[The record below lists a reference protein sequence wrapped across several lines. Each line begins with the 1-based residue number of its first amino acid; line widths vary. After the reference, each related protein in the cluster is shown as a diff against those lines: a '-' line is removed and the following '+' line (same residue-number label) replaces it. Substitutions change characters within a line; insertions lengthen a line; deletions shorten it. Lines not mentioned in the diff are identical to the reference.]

1 MKVKKRDGS
10 IVDFDKEKIRNAVYK
25 AGGTPEDAK
34 YAIVNAVGS
43 YYLDGKPNTIP
54 RIQAA
59 VEESLMKTNPD
70 IARAYIEY
78 RHDRDIAR
86 EQGGKLFADIR
97 SLVNL
102 SNKEITNENANKDSR
117 VFPTQRDLLA
127 GIVSKHV
134 ARNHILPKNVVAAH
148 DSGDIHYHDLDYS
161 PFTPYTNCC
170 LVDLKGMLEN
180 GFKMGNADIEPPK
193 SIGVACALMAQITAQ
208 IASHQYGGTT
218 FANVDYVLA
227 PYVDMTFRK
236 HMRDAEHYGITHY
249 NDYVYAIEKTEKDVF
264 DAFQSY
270 EYEVN
275 TLHTANGQT
284 PFVTITFGMGTGEYE
299 RMIQK
304 AILKNRIRGLG
315 KEGITPVFPKLV
327 MFMEEG
333 INLHPTDINYDIK
346 KLALECSSKRMYP
359 DIISAKNNRA
369 ITGSSI
375 PVSPMGCR
383 SFLGVW
389 NDKRGNPVLNPNT
402 GEPVLDG
409 RNNLGVVTINLPRIA
424 IEAQNQTNNTDK
436 DAFDVFFDILDER
449 LEICFDALMTRIKSY
464 EGVKA
469 SVAPILYT
477 EGAFGVRLKPD
488 DDIIELFKDGRSSI
502 SLGYIGVH
510 EMLLLIGNNQHPF
523 DRIGSQ
529 HFGQYIVSYLEKV
542 TQKWKD
548 KTGFGFSLYSTPA
561 ESLCHRFCKL
571 DYEKFGSIP
580 GVTDKGWYTN
590 SFHLDVDKKVTP
602 FEKIDYEAEYHYI
615 ATGGHISYIETPDMK
630 NNLEAL
636 EKIWDY
642 AMDKLDY
649 FGTNLPV
656 DKCFVCGS
664 DDEFIPTENGFHCR
678 HCDNTD
684 PAKMSVIRRTCG
696 YLGSPAQRGFNTGK
710 NKEMIHRVK
719 HV

>member
-1 MKVKKRDGS
+1 MNVEKRDGT
-10 IVDFDKEKIRNAVYK
+10 IVEFDQEKIRNAVYK
-25 AGGTPEDAK
+25 AGGTMTDEDS
-34 YAIVNAVGS
+34 AIMLVLRSQIRN
-43 YYLDGKPNTIP
+43 GKAMKISQ
-54 RIQAA
+54 IQEL
-59 VEESLMKTNPD
+59 VEESLMKTNPTV
-70 IARAYIEY
+70 ARAYIEY

-86 EQGGKLFADIR
+86 EQNGKLFRDIKG
-97 SLVNL
+97 LMTL
-102 SNKEITNENANKDSR
+102 SNKELTNENANKDSR
-117 VFPTQRDLLA
+117 VFPTKRDLLA
-127 GIVSKHV
+127 GIVSKHM
-134 ARNHILPKNVVAAH
+134 ARNHILPKHIVAAH

-180 GFKMGNADIEPPK
+180 GFRMGNADIEPPK
-193 SIGVACALMAQITAQ
+193 SIGVATALMAQITAQ

-218 FANVDYVLA
+218 FANVDQVLA
-227 PYVDMTFRK
+227 PYVEMTYNK
-236 HMRDAEHYGITHY
+236 HFKDAVWYG
-249 NDYVYAIEKTEKDVF
+249 VPKSKQYAMEKTEKDVF

-284 PFVTITFGMGTGEYE
+284 PFVTITFGMGTGWRE

-315 KEGITPVFPKLV
+315 KKGITPVFPKLV
-327 MFMEEG
+327 MFMEKG
-333 INLHPTDINYDIK
+333 INLNPEDRNYDIK

-359 DIISAKNNRA
+359 DIISAANNRR

-383 SFLGVW
+383 SFLSVW
-389 NDKRGNPVLNPNT
+389 NDEHGN
-402 GEPVLDG
+402 EILDG

-424 IEAQNQTNNTDK
+424 IEAEAQEDEDAH
-436 DAFDVFFDILDER
+436 DAFWRILDER
-449 LEICFDALMTRIKSY
+449 LELCFEALMTRIDSLR
-464 EGVKA
+464 GVKA

-488 DDIIELFKDGRSSI
+488 DEILELFKNGRSSI
-502 SLGYIGVH
+502 SLGYIGLH
-510 EMLLLIGNNQHPF
+510 ETLMLFGSGQHPF

-529 HFGQYIVSYLEKV
+529 NMGRLILEYLRAATEA
-542 TQKWKD
+542 WKK

-571 DYEKFGSIP
+571 DYEKFGSIK
-580 GVTDKGWYTN
+580 GITDKGWYTN
-590 SFHLDVDKKVTP
+590 SFHLDVDRKVTP
-602 FEKIDYEAEYHYI
+602 FEKIDYEADYHYI
-615 ATGGHISYIETPDMK
+615 ATAGHISYVEFPDMK

-636 EKIWDY
+636 EKVWDY

-656 DKCFVCGS
+656 DKCFECGS
-664 DDEFIPTENGFHCR
+664 DDEFKPTEDGFHCT
-678 HCDNTD
+678 HCGNQD
-684 PAKMSVIRRTCG
+684 PEKMSVTRRTCG
-696 YLGSPAQRGFNTGK
+696 YLGAPAVRGFNEGK
-710 NKEMIHRVK
+710 NKEMMHRTK
-719 HV
+719 HQN

>member
-1 MKVKKRDGS
+1 MKVEKRDGT

-25 AGGTPEDAK
+25 AGGTMTDEDS
-34 YAIVNAVGS
+34 AIMLVLRSQIRN
-43 YYLDGKPNTIP
+43 GKAMKISQ
-54 RIQAA
+54 IQEL
-59 VEESLMKTNPD
+59 VEESLMKTNPTV
-70 IARAYIEY
+70 ARAYIEY

-86 EQGGKLFADIR
+86 EQNGKLFRDIKG
-97 SLVNL
+97 LMTL
-102 SNKEITNENANKDSR
+102 SNKELTNENANKDSR
-117 VFPTQRDLLA
+117 VFPTKRDLLA
-127 GIVSKHV
+127 GIVSKHM
-134 ARNHILPKNVVAAH
+134 ARNHILPKHIVEAH

-180 GFKMGNADIEPPK
+180 GFRMGNADIEPPK
-193 SIGVACALMAQITAQ
+193 SIGVATALMAQITAQ

-218 FANVDYVLA
+218 FANVDQVLA
-227 PYVDMTFRK
+227 PYVEMTYNK
-236 HMRDAEHYGITHY
+236 HFKDAVWYG
-249 NDYVYAIEKTEKDVF
+249 VPKSKQYAMEKTEKDVF

-284 PFVTITFGMGTGEYE
+284 PFVTITFGMGTGWRE

-315 KEGITPVFPKLV
+315 KKGITPVFPKLV
-327 MFMEEG
+327 MFMEKG
-333 INLHPTDINYDIK
+333 INLNPEDRNYDIK

-359 DIISAKNNRA
+359 DIISAANNRR

-383 SFLGVW
+383 SFLSVW
-389 NDKRGNPVLNPNT
+389 NDEHGN
-402 GEPVLDG
+402 EILDG

-424 IEAQNQTNNTDK
+424 IEAEAQEDEDAH
-436 DAFDVFFDILDER
+436 DAFWRILDER
-449 LEICFDALMTRIKSY
+449 LELCFEALMTRIDSLR
-464 EGVKA
+464 GVKA

-488 DDIIELFKDGRSSI
+488 DEILELFKNGRSSI
-502 SLGYIGVH
+502 SLGYIGLH
-510 EMLLLIGNNQHPF
+510 ETLMLFGSGQHPF

-529 HFGQYIVSYLEKV
+529 NMGRLILEYLRAATEA
-542 TQKWKD
+542 WKK

-571 DYEKFGSIP
+571 DYEKFGSIK
-580 GVTDKGWYTN
+580 GITDKGWYTN
-590 SFHLDVDKKVTP
+590 SFHLDVDRKVTP
-602 FEKIDYEAEYHYI
+602 FEKIDYEADYHYI
-615 ATGGHISYIETPDMK
+615 ATAGHISYVEFPDMK

-636 EKIWDY
+636 EKVWDY

-656 DKCFVCGS
+656 DKCFECGS
-664 DDEFIPTENGFHCR
+664 DDEFKPTEDGFHCT
-678 HCDNTD
+678 HCGNHD
-684 PAKMSVIRRTCG
+684 PEKMSVTRRTCG
-696 YLGSPAQRGFNTGK
+696 YLGAPAVRGFNEGK
-710 NKEMIHRVK
+710 NKEMMHRIK
-719 HV
+719 HQN

>member
-1 MKVKKRDGS
+1 MKVEKRDGT

-25 AGGTPEDAK
+25 AGGTMTDEDS
-34 YAIVNAVGS
+34 AIMLVLRSQIRN
-43 YYLDGKPNTIP
+43 GKAMKISQ
-54 RIQAA
+54 IQEL
-59 VEESLMKTNPD
+59 VEESLMKTNPTV
-70 IARAYIEY
+70 ARAYIEY

-86 EQGGKLFADIR
+86 EQNGKLFRDIKG
-97 SLVNL
+97 LMTL
-102 SNKEITNENANKDSR
+102 SNKELTNENANKDSR
-117 VFPTQRDLLA
+117 VFPTKRDLLA
-127 GIVSKHV
+127 GIVSKHM
-134 ARNHILPKNVVAAH
+134 ARNHILPKHIVAAH

-180 GFKMGNADIEPPK
+180 GFRMGNADIEPPK
-193 SIGVACALMAQITAQ
+193 SIGVATALMAQITAQ

-218 FANVDYVLA
+218 FANVDQVLA
-227 PYVDMTFRK
+227 PYVEMTYNK
-236 HMRDAEHYGITHY
+236 HFKDAVWYG
-249 NDYVYAIEKTEKDVF
+249 VPKSKQYAMEKTEKDVF

-284 PFVTITFGMGTGEYE
+284 PFVTITFGMGTGWRE

-315 KEGITPVFPKLV
+315 KKGITPVFPKLV
-327 MFMEEG
+327 MFMEKG
-333 INLHPTDINYDIK
+333 INLNPEDRNYDIK
-346 KLALECSSKRMYP
+346 KLALECASKRMYP
-359 DIISAKNNRA
+359 DIISAANNRR

-383 SFLGVW
+383 SFLSVW
-389 NDKRGNPVLNPNT
+389 NDEHGN
-402 GEPVLDG
+402 EILDG

-424 IEAQNQTNNTDK
+424 IEAEAQEDEDAH
-436 DAFDVFFDILDER
+436 DAFWRILDER
-449 LEICFDALMTRIKSY
+449 LELCFEALMTRIDSLR
-464 EGVKA
+464 GVKA

-488 DDIIELFKDGRSSI
+488 DEILELFKNGRSSI
-502 SLGYIGVH
+502 SLGYIGLH
-510 EMLLLIGNNQHPF
+510 ETLMLFGSGQHPF

-529 HFGQYIVSYLEKV
+529 NMGRLILEYLRAATEA
-542 TQKWKD
+542 WKK

-571 DYEKFGSIP
+571 DYEKFGSIK
-580 GVTDKGWYTN
+580 GITDKGWYTN
-590 SFHLDVDKKVTP
+590 SFHLDVDRKVTP
-602 FEKIDYEAEYHYI
+602 FEKIDYEADYHYI
-615 ATGGHISYIETPDMK
+615 ATAGHISYVEFPDMK

-636 EKIWDY
+636 EKVWDY

-656 DKCFVCGS
+656 DKCFECGS
-664 DDEFIPTENGFHCR
+664 DDEFKPTEDGFYCTHCGN
-678 HCDNTD
+678 HD
-684 PAKMSVIRRTCG
+684 PEKMSVTRRTCG
-696 YLGSPAQRGFNTGK
+696 YLGAPAVRGFNEGK
-710 NKEMIHRVK
+710 NKEMMHRIK
-719 HV
+719 HQN

>member
-1 MKVKKRDGS
+1 MKVEKRDGT
-10 IVDFDKEKIRNAVYK
+10 IVDFDQEKIRNAVYK
-25 AGGTPEDAK
+25 AGGTMTDEDS
-34 YAIVNAVGS
+34 AIMLVLRS
-43 YYLDGKPNTIP
+43 QIRDGKAMKISQ
-54 RIQAA
+54 IQEL
-59 VEESLMKTNPD
+59 VEESLMKTNPTV
-70 IARAYIEY
+70 ARAYIEY

-86 EQGGKLFADIR
+86 EQNGKLFRDIKG
-97 SLVNL
+97 LMTL
-102 SNKEITNENANKDSR
+102 SNKELTNENANKDSR
-117 VFPTQRDLLA
+117 VFPTKRDLLA
-127 GIVSKHV
+127 GIVSKHM
-134 ARNHILPKNVVAAH
+134 ARNHILPKHIVAAH

-180 GFKMGNADIEPPK
+180 GFRMGNADIEPPK
-193 SIGVACALMAQITAQ
+193 SIGVATALMAQITAQ

-218 FANVDYVLA
+218 FANVDQVLA
-227 PYVDMTFRK
+227 PYVEMTYNK
-236 HMRDAEHYGITHY
+236 HFKDAVWYG
-249 NDYVYAIEKTEKDVF
+249 VPKSKQYAMEKTEKDVF

-284 PFVTITFGMGTGEYE
+284 PFVTITFGMGTGWRE

-315 KEGITPVFPKLV
+315 KKGITPVFPKLV
-327 MFMEEG
+327 MFMEKG
-333 INLHPTDINYDIK
+333 INLNPEDRNYDIK

-359 DIISAKNNRA
+359 DIISAANNRR

-383 SFLGVW
+383 SFLSVW
-389 NDKRGNPVLNPNT
+389 NDEHGN
-402 GEPVLDG
+402 EILDG

-424 IEAQNQTNNTDK
+424 IEAEAQEDEDAH
-436 DAFDVFFDILDER
+436 DAFWRILDER
-449 LEICFDALMTRIKSY
+449 LELCFEALMTRIDSLR
-464 EGVKA
+464 GVKA

-488 DDIIELFKDGRSSI
+488 DEILELFKNGRSSI
-502 SLGYIGVH
+502 SLGYIGLH
-510 EMLLLIGNNQHPF
+510 ETLMLFGSGQHPF

-529 HFGQYIVSYLEKV
+529 NMGRLILEYLRAATEA
-542 TQKWKD
+542 WKK

-571 DYEKFGSIP
+571 DYEKFGSIK
-580 GVTDKGWYTN
+580 GITDKGWYTN
-590 SFHLDVDKKVTP
+590 SFHLDVDRKVTP
-602 FEKIDYEAEYHYI
+602 FEKIDYEADYHYI
-615 ATGGHISYIETPDMK
+615 ATAGHISYVEFPDMK

-636 EKIWDY
+636 EKVWDY

-656 DKCFVCGS
+656 DKCFECGS
-664 DDEFIPTENGFHCR
+664 DDEFKPTEDGFHCT
-678 HCDNTD
+678 HCGNHD
-684 PAKMSVIRRTCG
+684 PEKMSVTRRTCG
-696 YLGSPAQRGFNTGK
+696 YLGAPAVRGFNEGK
-710 NKEMIHRVK
+710 NKEMMHRTK
-719 HV
+719 HQN

>member
-1 MKVKKRDGS
+1 MKVEKRDGKT
-10 IVDFDKEKIRNAVYK
+10 VDFDQEKIRNAVYK
-25 AGGTPEDAK
+25 AGGTMTDADS
-34 YAIVNAVGS
+34 AIMLVLRSQIRN
-43 YYLDGKPNTIP
+43 GKAMKISQ
-54 RIQAA
+54 IQEL
-59 VEESLMKTNPD
+59 VEESLMKTNPTV
-70 IARAYIEY
+70 ARAYIEY

-86 EQGGKLFADIR
+86 EQNGKLFRDIKG
-97 SLVNL
+97 LMTL
-102 SNKEITNENANKDSR
+102 SNKELTNENANKDSR
-117 VFPTQRDLLA
+117 VFPTKRDLLA
-127 GIVSKHV
+127 GIVSKHM
-134 ARNHILPKNVVAAH
+134 ARNHILPKHIVAAH

-170 LVDLKGMLEN
+170 LVDLKGMLAN

-193 SIGVACALMAQITAQ
+193 SIGVATALMAQITAQ

-218 FANVDYVLA
+218 FANVDLVLA
-227 PYVDMTFRK
+227 PYVEKTFAK
-236 HMRDAEHYGITHY
+236 HVRDARKYQVALVK
-249 NDYVYAIEKTEKDVF
+249 DYAISKTEKDVF

-284 PFVTITFGMGTGEYE
+284 PFVTITFGTGTGMFE

-315 KEGITPVFPKLV
+315 KKGITPVFPKLV
-327 MFMEEG
+327 MFMEKG
-333 INLHPTDINYDIK
+333 INLNPEDRNYDIK

-359 DIISAKNNRA
+359 DIISAANNRR

-383 SFLGVW
+383 SFLSVW
-389 NDKRGNPVLNPNT
+389 NDEHGN
-402 GEPVLDG
+402 EILDG

-424 IEAQNQTNNTDK
+424 IEAEAQEDEDAH
-436 DAFDVFFDILDER
+436 DAFWRILDER
-449 LEICFDALMTRIKSY
+449 LELCFEALMTRIDSLR
-464 EGVKA
+464 GVKA

-488 DDIIELFKDGRSSI
+488 DEILELFKNGRSSI
-502 SLGYIGVH
+502 SLGYIGLH
-510 EMLLLIGNNQHPF
+510 ETLMLFGSGQHPF

-529 HFGQYIVSYLEKV
+529 NMGRLILEYLRAATEA
-542 TQKWKD
+542 WKK

-571 DYEKFGSIP
+571 DYEKFGSIK
-580 GVTDKGWYTN
+580 GITDKGWYTN
-590 SFHLDVDKKVTP
+590 SFHLDVDRKVTP
-602 FEKIDYEAEYHYI
+602 FEKIDYEADYHYI
-615 ATGGHISYIETPDMK
+615 ATAGHISYVEFPDMK

-636 EKIWDY
+636 EKVWDY

-656 DKCFVCGS
+656 DKCFECGS
-664 DDEFIPTENGFHCR
+664 DDEFKPTEDGFHCT
-678 HCDNTD
+678 HCGNHD
-684 PAKMSVIRRTCG
+684 PEKMSVTRRTCG
-696 YLGSPAQRGFNTGK
+696 YLGAPAVRGFNEGK
-710 NKEMIHRVK
+710 NKEMMHRTK
-719 HV
+719 HQN

>member
-1 MKVKKRDGS
+1 MKVEKRDNT

-25 AGGTPEDAK
+25 AGGTSDDADAAVES
-34 YAIVNAVGS
+34 AIGS
-43 YYLDGKPNTIP
+43 YHLDGKPNTIA
-54 RIQAA
+54 RIQSA
-59 VEESLMKTNPD
+59 VEESLMKTNPAV
-70 IARAYIEY
+70 ARSYIEY

-86 EQGGKLFADIR
+86 EQKSKLFSDI
-97 SLVNL
+97 SGMVNL
-102 SNKEITNENANKDSR
+102 SNKEITNENANKDAR

-127 GIVSKHV
+127 GIVAKHF
-134 ARNHILPKNVVAAH
+134 ARNHILPKHIVEAH

-193 SIGVACALMAQITAQ
+193 SIGVATALMAQITAQ

-218 FANVDYVLA
+218 FANVDKVLA
-227 PYVDMTFRK
+227 PYVEMTFFK
-236 HMRDAEHYGITHY
+236 HLHDAEHYGIEHY
-249 NDYVYAIEKTEKDVF
+249 NDYVYAIEKTEKDVY

-284 PFVTITFGMGTGEYE
+284 PFVTITFGTGTSDYE

-327 MFMEEG
+327 MFMEKG
-333 INLHPTDINYDIK
+333 INLDPEDQNYDIK
-346 KLALECSSKRMYP
+346 QLALECASKRMYP
-359 DIISAKNNRA
+359 DIISASNNRR
-369 ITGSSI
+369 ITGSSV

-383 SFLGVW
+383 SFLSVW
-389 NDKRGNPVLNPNT
+389 HDDNGN
-402 GEPVLDG
+402 EILDG

-424 IEAQNQTNNTDK
+424 IEAEAQEDEDAH
-436 DAFDVFFDILDER
+436 DAFWRILDER
-449 LEICFDALMTRIKSY
+449 LDLCFEALMTRIESLR
-464 EGVKA
+464 GVKA

-488 DDIIELFKDGRSSI
+488 DEILELFKNGRSSI
-502 SLGYIGVH
+502 SLGYIGLH
-510 EMLLLIGNNQHPF
+510 ETLLMFGSGQHPF
-523 DRIGSQ
+523 DRVGSQ
-529 HFGQYIVSYLEKV
+529 NFGKHVLEHLKNK
-542 TQKWKD
+542 TERWKAQ
-548 KTGFGFSLYSTPA
+548 TGFGFSLYSTPA

-571 DYEKFGSIP
+571 DYQKFGSIK
-580 GVTDKGWYTN
+580 GITDKGWYTN
-590 SFHLDVDKKVTP
+590 SFHLDVDRKVTP
-602 FEKIDYEAEYHYI
+602 FEKIDYEADYHYI
-615 ATGGHISYIETPDMK
+615 ATAGHISYVEFPDMK

-636 EKIWDY
+636 EKVWDY
-642 AMDKLDY
+642 AMEKLDY

-664 DDEFIPTENGFHCR
+664 DDEFTPTEDGFHCK
-678 HCDNTD
+678 HCGNHD
-684 PAKMSVIRRTCG
+684 PAKMSVTRRTCG
-696 YLGSPAQRGFNTGK
+696 YLGAPAVRGFNEGK
-710 NKEMIHRVK
+710 NKEMMHRTK
-719 HV
+719 HQN

>member
-1 MKVKKRDGS
+1 MKVEKRDGKN
-10 IVDFDKEKIRNAVYK
+10 VDFDKEKIRNAVYK
-25 AGGTPEDAK
+25 AGGTMTDADA
-34 YAIVNAVGS
+34 AIMLVQYNQIRDGS
-43 YYLDGKPNTIP
+43 AMKIA
-54 RIQAA
+54 RIQEL
-59 VEESLMKTNPD
+59 VEESLMKTNPAV
-70 IARAYIEY
+70 ARAYIEY

-86 EQGGKLFADIR
+86 EQKSKLFKDI
-97 SLVNL
+97 SGMVNL
-102 SNKEITNENANKDSR
+102 SNKEITNENANKDAR

-127 GIVSKHV
+127 GIVAKHF
-134 ARNHILPKNVVAAH
+134 ARNHILPKHIVEAH

-180 GFKMGNADIEPPK
+180 GFRMGNADIEPPK
-193 SIGVACALMAQITAQ
+193 SIGVATALMAQITAQ

-218 FANVDYVLA
+218 FANVDQVLA
-227 PYVDMTFRK
+227 PYVEMTYNK
-236 HMRDAEHYGITHY
+236 HFKDAVWYG
-249 NDYVYAIEKTEKDVF
+249 VPKSKQYAMEKTEKDVF

-284 PFVTITFGMGTGEYE
+284 PFVTITFGMGTGWRE

-315 KEGITPVFPKLV
+315 KKGITPVFPKLV
-327 MFMEEG
+327 MFMEKG
-333 INLHPTDINYDIK
+333 INLNPEDRNYDIK

-359 DIISAKNNRA
+359 DIISAANNRR

-383 SFLGVW
+383 SFLSVW
-389 NDKRGNPVLNPNT
+389 NDEHGN
-402 GEPVLDG
+402 EILDG

-424 IEAQNQTNNTDK
+424 IEAEAQEDEDAH
-436 DAFDVFFDILDER
+436 DAFWRILDER
-449 LEICFDALMTRIKSY
+449 LELCFEALMTRIDSLR
-464 EGVKA
+464 GVKA

-488 DDIIELFKDGRSSI
+488 DEILELFKNGRSSI
-502 SLGYIGVH
+502 SLGYIGLH
-510 EMLLLIGNNQHPF
+510 ETLMLFGSGQHPF

-529 HFGQYIVSYLEKV
+529 NMSRLILEYLRPASEA
-542 TQKWKD
+542 WKN

-571 DYEKFGSIP
+571 DYEKFGSIK
-580 GVTDKGWYTN
+580 GITDKGWYTN
-590 SFHLDVDKKVTP
+590 SFHLDVDRKVTP
-602 FEKIDYEAEYHYI
+602 FEKIDYEADYHYI
-615 ATGGHISYIETPDMK
+615 ATAGHISYVEFPDMK

-636 EKIWDY
+636 EKVWDY

-656 DKCFVCGS
+656 DKCFECGS
-664 DDEFIPTENGFHCR
+664 DDEFKPTEDGFHCT
-678 HCDNTD
+678 HCGNQD
-684 PAKMSVIRRTCG
+684 PEKMSVTRRTCG
-696 YLGSPAQRGFNTGK
+696 YLGAPAVRGFNEGK
-710 NKEMIHRVK
+710 NKEMMHRTK
-719 HV
+719 HQN

>member
-1 MKVKKRDGS
+1 MKVEKRDGT

-25 AGGTPEDAK
+25 AGGTMTDEDS
-34 YAIVNAVGS
+34 AIMLVLHSQIRN
-43 YYLDGKPNTIP
+43 GKAMKISQ
-54 RIQAA
+54 IQEL
-59 VEESLMKTNPD
+59 VEESLMKTNPTV
-70 IARAYIEY
+70 ARAYIEY

-86 EQGGKLFADIR
+86 EQNGKLFRDIKG
-97 SLVNL
+97 LMTL
-102 SNKEITNENANKDSR
+102 SNKELTNENANKDSR
-117 VFPTQRDLLA
+117 VFPTKRDLLA
-127 GIVSKHV
+127 GIVSKHM
-134 ARNHILPKNVVAAH
+134 ARNHILPKHIVAAH

-180 GFKMGNADIEPPK
+180 GFRMGNADIEPPK
-193 SIGVACALMAQITAQ
+193 SIGVATALMAQITAQ

-218 FANVDYVLA
+218 FANVDQVLA
-227 PYVDMTFRK
+227 PYVEMTYNK
-236 HMRDAEHYGITHY
+236 HFKDAVWYG
-249 NDYVYAIEKTEKDVF
+249 VPKSKQYAMEKTEKDVF

-284 PFVTITFGMGTGEYE
+284 PFVTITFGMGTGWRE

-315 KEGITPVFPKLV
+315 KKGITPVFPKLV
-327 MFMEEG
+327 MFMEKG
-333 INLHPTDINYDIK
+333 INLNPEDRNYDIK
-346 KLALECSSKRMYP
+346 KLALECASKRMYP
-359 DIISAKNNRA
+359 DIISAANNRR

-383 SFLGVW
+383 SFLSVW
-389 NDKRGNPVLNPNT
+389 HDEHGN
-402 GEPVLDG
+402 EILDG

-424 IEAQNQTNNTDK
+424 IEAEAQEDEDAH
-436 DAFDVFFDILDER
+436 DAFWRILDER
-449 LEICFDALMTRIKSY
+449 LELCFEALMTRIDSLR
-464 EGVKA
+464 GVKA

-488 DDIIELFKDGRSSI
+488 DEILELFKNGRSSI
-502 SLGYIGVH
+502 SLGYIGLH
-510 EMLLLIGNNQHPF
+510 ETLMLFGSGQHPF

-529 HFGQYIVSYLEKV
+529 NMGRLILEYLRAATEA
-542 TQKWKD
+542 WKK

-571 DYEKFGSIP
+571 DYEKFGSIK
-580 GVTDKGWYTN
+580 GITDKGWYTN
-590 SFHLDVDKKVTP
+590 SFHLDVDRKVTP
-602 FEKIDYEAEYHYI
+602 FEKIDYEADYHYI
-615 ATGGHISYIETPDMK
+615 ATAGHISYVEFPDMK

-636 EKIWDY
+636 EKVWDY

-656 DKCFVCGS
+656 DKCFECGS
-664 DDEFIPTENGFHCR
+664 DDEFKPTEDGFHCT
-678 HCDNTD
+678 HCGNHD
-684 PAKMSVIRRTCG
+684 PEKMSVTRRTCG
-696 YLGSPAQRGFNTGK
+696 YLGAPAVRGFNEGK
-710 NKEMIHRVK
+710 NKEMMHRIK
-719 HV
+719 HQN

>member
-1 MKVKKRDGS
+1 MKVEKRDGT

-25 AGGTPEDAK
+25 AGGTMTDADS
-34 YAIVNAVGS
+34 AIMQVQYS
-43 YYLDGKPNTIP
+43 QIRDFCPMKISQ
-54 RIQAA
+54 IQEL
-59 VEESLMKTNPD
+59 VEESLMKTNPTV
-70 IARAYIEY
+70 ARAYIEY

-86 EQGGKLFADIR
+86 EQNGKLFRDIKG
-97 SLVNL
+97 LMTL
-102 SNKEITNENANKDSR
+102 SNKELTNENANKDSR
-117 VFPTQRDLLA
+117 VFPTKRDLLA
-127 GIVSKHV
+127 GIVSKHM
-134 ARNHILPKNVVAAH
+134 ARNHILPKHIVAAH

-180 GFKMGNADIEPPK
+180 GFRMGNADIEPPK
-193 SIGVACALMAQITAQ
+193 SIGVATALMAQITAQ

-218 FANVDYVLA
+218 FANVDQVLA
-227 PYVDMTFRK
+227 PYVEKTFAKHVKDARK
-236 HMRDAEHYGITHY
+236 YQVALVKD
-249 NDYVYAIEKTEKDVF
+249 YAISKTEKDVF

-284 PFVTITFGMGTGEYE
+284 PFVTITFGMGTGWRE

-315 KEGITPVFPKLV
+315 KKGITPVFPKLV
-327 MFMEEG
+327 MFMEKG
-333 INLHPTDINYDIK
+333 INLNPEDRNYDIK

-359 DIISAKNNRA
+359 DIISAANNRR

-383 SFLGVW
+383 SFLSVW
-389 NDKRGNPVLNPNT
+389 NDEHGN
-402 GEPVLDG
+402 EILDG

-424 IEAQNQTNNTDK
+424 IEAEAQEEEDAH
-436 DAFDVFFDILDER
+436 DAFWRILDER
-449 LEICFDALMTRIKSY
+449 LELCFEALMTRIDSLR
-464 EGVKA
+464 GVKA

-488 DDIIELFKDGRSSI
+488 DEILELFKNGRSSI
-502 SLGYIGVH
+502 SLGYIGLH
-510 EMLLLIGNNQHPF
+510 ETLMLFGSGQHPF

-529 HFGQYIVSYLEKV
+529 NMGRLILEYLRAATEA
-542 TQKWKD
+542 WKK

-571 DYEKFGSIP
+571 DYEKFGSIK
-580 GVTDKGWYTN
+580 GITDKGWYTN
-590 SFHLDVDKKVTP
+590 SFHLDVDRKVTP
-602 FEKIDYEAEYHYI
+602 FEKIDYEADYHYI
-615 ATGGHISYIETPDMK
+615 ATAGHISYVEFPDMK

-636 EKIWDY
+636 EKVWDY

-656 DKCFVCGS
+656 DKCFECGS
-664 DDEFIPTENGFHCR
+664 DDEFKPTEDGFHCT
-678 HCDNTD
+678 HCGNHD
-684 PAKMSVIRRTCG
+684 PEKMSVTRRTCG
-696 YLGSPAQRGFNTGK
+696 YLGAPAVRGFNEGK
-710 NKEMIHRVK
+710 NKEMMHRTK
-719 HV
+719 HQN

>member
-1 MKVKKRDGS
+1 MKVEKRDGKN
-10 IVDFDKEKIRNAVYK
+10 VDFDKEKIRNAVYK
-25 AGGTPEDAK
+25 AGGTMTDADA
-34 YAIVNAVGS
+34 AIMLVQYNQIRDGS
-43 YYLDGKPNTIP
+43 AMKIA
-54 RIQAA
+54 RIQEL
-59 VEESLMKTNPD
+59 VEESLMKTNPAV
-70 IARAYIEY
+70 ARAYIEY

-86 EQGGKLFADIR
+86 EQKSKLFKDI
-97 SLVNL
+97 SGMVNL
-102 SNKEITNENANKDSR
+102 SNKEITNENANKDAR

-127 GIVSKHV
+127 GIVAKHF
-134 ARNHILPKNVVAAH
+134 ARNHILPKHIVEAH

-193 SIGVACALMAQITAQ
+193 SIGVATALMAQITAQ

-218 FANVDYVLA
+218 FANVDKVLA
-227 PYVDMTFRK
+227 PYVEMTYNK
-236 HMRDAEHYGITHY
+236 HFKDAVWYG
-249 NDYVYAIEKTEKDVF
+249 VPKSKQYAMEKTEKDVF

-284 PFVTITFGMGTGEYE
+284 PFVTITFGMGTGWRE

-315 KEGITPVFPKLV
+315 KKGITPVFPKLV
-327 MFMEEG
+327 MFMEKG
-333 INLHPTDINYDIK
+333 INLNPEDRNYDIK

-359 DIISAKNNRA
+359 DIISAANNRR

-383 SFLGVW
+383 SFLSVW
-389 NDKRGNPVLNPNT
+389 NDEHGN
-402 GEPVLDG
+402 EILDG

-424 IEAQNQTNNTDK
+424 IEAEAQEDEDAH
-436 DAFDVFFDILDER
+436 DAFWRILDER
-449 LEICFDALMTRIKSY
+449 LELCFEALMTRIDSLR
-464 EGVKA
+464 GVKA

-488 DDIIELFKDGRSSI
+488 DEILELFKNGRSSI
-502 SLGYIGVH
+502 SLGYIGLH
-510 EMLLLIGNNQHPF
+510 ETLMLFGSGQHPF

-529 HFGQYIVSYLEKV
+529 NIGRLILEYLRAATEA
-542 TQKWKD
+542 WKK

-571 DYEKFGSIP
+571 DYEKFGSIK
-580 GVTDKGWYTN
+580 GITDKGWYTN
-590 SFHLDVDKKVTP
+590 SFHLDVDRKVTP
-602 FEKIDYEAEYHYI
+602 FEKIDYEADYHYI
-615 ATGGHISYIETPDMK
+615 ATAGHISYVEFPDMK

-636 EKIWDY
+636 EKVWDY

-656 DKCFVCGS
+656 DKCFECGS
-664 DDEFIPTENGFHCR
+664 DDEFKPTEDGFHCT
-678 HCDNTD
+678 HCGNHD
-684 PAKMSVIRRTCG
+684 PEKMSVTRRTCG
-696 YLGSPAQRGFNTGK
+696 YLGAPAVRGFNEGK
-710 NKEMIHRVK
+710 NKEMMHRTK
-719 HV
+719 HQN

>member
-1 MKVKKRDGS
+1 MKVEKRDGT

-25 AGGTPEDAK
+25 AGGTMTDEDS
-34 YAIVNAVGS
+34 AIMLVLHSQIRN
-43 YYLDGKPNTIP
+43 GKAMKISQ
-54 RIQAA
+54 IQEL
-59 VEESLMKTNPD
+59 VEESLMKTNPTV
-70 IARAYIEY
+70 ARAYIEY

-86 EQGGKLFADIR
+86 EQNGKLFRDIKG
-97 SLVNL
+97 LMTL
-102 SNKEITNENANKDSR
+102 SNKELTNENANKDSR
-117 VFPTQRDLLA
+117 VFPTKRDLLA
-127 GIVSKHV
+127 GIVSKHM
-134 ARNHILPKNVVAAH
+134 ARNHILPKHIVAAH

-180 GFKMGNADIEPPK
+180 GFRMGNADIEPPK
-193 SIGVACALMAQITAQ
+193 SIGVATALMAQITAQ

-218 FANVDYVLA
+218 FANVDQVLA
-227 PYVDMTFRK
+227 PYVEMTYNK
-236 HMRDAEHYGITHY
+236 HFKDAVWYG
-249 NDYVYAIEKTEKDVF
+249 VPKSKQYAMEKTEKDVF

-284 PFVTITFGMGTGEYE
+284 PFVTITFGMGTGWRE

-315 KEGITPVFPKLV
+315 KKGITPVFPKLV
-327 MFMEEG
+327 MFMEKG
-333 INLHPTDINYDIK
+333 VNLNPEDRNYDIK
-346 KLALECSSKRMYP
+346 KLALECASKRMYP
-359 DIISAKNNRA
+359 DIISAANNRR

-383 SFLGVW
+383 SFLSVW
-389 NDKRGNPVLNPNT
+389 HDEHGN
-402 GEPVLDG
+402 EILDG

-424 IEAQNQTNNTDK
+424 IEAEAQEDEDAH
-436 DAFDVFFDILDER
+436 DAFWRILDER
-449 LEICFDALMTRIKSY
+449 LELCFEALMTRIDSLR
-464 EGVKA
+464 GVKA

-488 DDIIELFKDGRSSI
+488 DEILELFKNGRSSI
-502 SLGYIGVH
+502 SLGYIGLH
-510 EMLLLIGNNQHPF
+510 ETLMLFGSGQHPF

-529 HFGQYIVSYLEKV
+529 NMGRLILEYLRAATEA
-542 TQKWKD
+542 WKK

-571 DYEKFGSIP
+571 DYEKFGSIK
-580 GVTDKGWYTN
+580 GITDKGWYTN
-590 SFHLDVDKKVTP
+590 SFHLDVDRKVTP
-602 FEKIDYEAEYHYI
+602 FEKIDYEADYHYI
-615 ATGGHISYIETPDMK
+615 ATAGHISYVEFPDMK

-636 EKIWDY
+636 EKVWDY

-656 DKCFVCGS
+656 DKCFECGS
-664 DDEFIPTENGFHCR
+664 DDEFKPTEDGFHCT
-678 HCDNTD
+678 HCGNHD
-684 PAKMSVIRRTCG
+684 PEKMSVTRRTCG
-696 YLGSPAQRGFNTGK
+696 YLGAPAVRGFNEGK
-710 NKEMIHRVK
+710 NKEMMHRIK
-719 HV
+719 HQN

>member
-1 MKVKKRDGS
+1 MKVEKRDGKN
-10 IVDFDKEKIRNAVYK
+10 VDFDKEKIRNAVYK
-25 AGGTPEDAK
+25 AGGTMTDADA
-34 YAIVNAVGS
+34 AIMLVQYNQIRDGS
-43 YYLDGKPNTIP
+43 AMKIA
-54 RIQAA
+54 RIQEL
-59 VEESLMKTNPD
+59 VEESLMKTNPAV
-70 IARAYIEY
+70 ARAYIEY

-86 EQGGKLFADIR
+86 EQKSKLFKDI
-97 SLVNL
+97 SGMVNL
-102 SNKEITNENANKDSR
+102 SNKEITNENANKDAR

-127 GIVSKHV
+127 GIVAKHF
-134 ARNHILPKNVVAAH
+134 ARNHILPKHIVEAH

-161 PFTPYTNCC
+161 LFTPYTNCC
-170 LVDLKGMLEN
+170 LVDLKGMLAN

-193 SIGVACALMAQITAQ
+193 SIGVATALMAQITAQ

-218 FANVDYVLA
+218 FANVDKVLA
-227 PYVDMTFRK
+227 PYAEMTYEK
-236 HMRDAEHYGITHY
+236 HVKDAKKYKISLDRT
-249 NDYVYAIEKTEKDVF
+249 YAMEKTEKDVF

-284 PFVTITFGMGTGEYE
+284 PFVTITFGTGTGMFE

-315 KEGITPVFPKLV
+315 KQGITPVFPKLV
-327 MFMEEG
+327 MFMEKG
-333 INLHPTDINYDIK
+333 INLNPEDRNYDIK

-359 DIISAKNNRA
+359 DIISAANNRR

-383 SFLGVW
+383 SFLSVW
-389 NDKRGNPVLNPNT
+389 NDEHGN
-402 GEPVLDG
+402 EILDG

-424 IEAQNQTNNTDK
+424 IEAEAQEDEDAH
-436 DAFDVFFDILDER
+436 DAFWRILDER
-449 LEICFDALMTRIKSY
+449 LELCFEALMTRIDSLR
-464 EGVKA
+464 GVKA

-488 DDIIELFKDGRSSI
+488 DEILELFKNGRSSI
-502 SLGYIGVH
+502 SLGYIGLH
-510 EMLLLIGNNQHPF
+510 ETLMLFGSGQHPF

-529 HFGQYIVSYLEKV
+529 NMGRLILEYLRAATEA
-542 TQKWKD
+542 WKK

-571 DYEKFGSIP
+571 DFEKFGSIK
-580 GVTDKGWYTN
+580 GITDKGWYTN
-590 SFHLDVDKKVTP
+590 SFHLDVDRKVTP
-602 FEKIDYEAEYHYI
+602 FEKIDYEADYHYI
-615 ATGGHISYIETPDMK
+615 ATAGHISYVEFPDMK

-636 EKIWDY
+636 EKVWDY

-656 DKCFVCGS
+656 DKCFECGS
-664 DDEFIPTENGFHCR
+664 DDEFKPTEDGFHCT
-678 HCDNTD
+678 HCGNHD
-684 PAKMSVIRRTCG
+684 PEKMSVTRRTCG
-696 YLGSPAQRGFNTGK
+696 YLGAPAVRGFNEGK
-710 NKEMIHRVK
+710 NKEMMHRTK
-719 HV
+719 HQN

>member
-1 MKVKKRDGS
+1 MIVEKRDGKN
-10 IVDFDKEKIRNAVYK
+10 VDFDKEKIRIAVEK
-25 AGGTPEDAK
+25 AGGTMTDADA
-34 YAIVNAVGS
+34 AIMLVQYNQIRDGS
-43 YYLDGKPNTIP
+43 AMKIA
-54 RIQAA
+54 RIQEL
-59 VEESLMKTNPD
+59 VEESLMKTNPAV
-70 IARAYIEY
+70 ARAYIEY

-86 EQGGKLFADIR
+86 EQKSKLFKDI
-97 SLVNL
+97 SGMVNL
-102 SNKEITNENANKDSR
+102 SNKEITNENANKDAR

-127 GIVSKHV
+127 GIVAKHF
-134 ARNHILPKNVVAAH
+134 ARNHILPKHIVEAH

-193 SIGVACALMAQITAQ
+193 SIGVATALMAQITAQ

-218 FANVDYVLA
+218 FANVDKVLA
-227 PYVDMTFRK
+227 PYVEMTFQKHVKEARK
-236 HMRDAEHYGITHY
+236 Y
-249 NDYVYAIEKTEKDVF
+249 NVSEIKRYALEKTEKDVF

-284 PFVTITFGMGTGEYE
+284 PFVTITFGTGLGKFE

-327 MFMEEG
+327 MFMEDG
-333 INLHPTDINYDIK
+333 INLHPDDRNYDIK
-346 KLALECSSKRMYP
+346 QLALECASKRMYP
-359 DIISAKNNRA
+359 DIISSANNRV
-369 ITGSSI
+369 ITGSSV

-383 SFLGVW
+383 SFLSVW
-389 NDKRGNPVLNPNT
+389 HDDNGN
-402 GEPVLDG
+402 EVLDG

-424 IEAQNQTNNTDK
+424 IEAEAQEEEDAH
-436 DAFDVFFDILDER
+436 DAFWRILDER
-449 LEICFDALMTRIKSY
+449 LELCFEALMTRIESLR
-464 EGVKA
+464 GVKA

-488 DDIIELFKDGRSSI
+488 DEILELFKNGRSSI
-502 SLGYIGVH
+502 SLGYIGLH
-510 EMLLLIGNNQHPF
+510 ETLLMFGSGQHPF

-529 HFGQYIVSYLEKV
+529 KLGRLIIEYLRAATEA
-542 TQKWKD
+542 WKK
-548 KTGFGFSLYSTPA
+548 KTGYGFSLYSTPA

-571 DYEKFGSIP
+571 DFEKFGSVK

-590 SFHLDVDKKVTP
+590 SFHLDVDRKVTP
-602 FEKIDYEAEYHYI
+602 FEKIDYEADYHYI
-615 ATGGHISYIETPDMK
+615 ATAGHISYVEFPDMK
-630 NNLEAL
+630 NNLQAL
-636 EKIWDY
+636 EKVWDY
-642 AMDKLDY
+642 AMEKLDY

-664 DDEFIPTENGFHCR
+664 DDEFTPTEEGFHCK
-678 HCDNTD
+678 HCGNHD
-684 PAKMSVIRRTCG
+684 PAKMSVTRRTCG
-696 YLGSPAQRGFNTGK
+696 YLGAPAVRGFNEGK
-710 NKEMIHRVK
+710 NKEMMHRTK
-719 HV
+719 HKN

>member
-1 MKVKKRDGS
+1 MKVEKRDGKN
-10 IVDFDKEKIRNAVYK
+10 VDFDKEKIRNAVYK
-25 AGGTPEDAK
+25 AGGTMTDADA
-34 YAIVNAVGS
+34 AIMLVQYNQIRDGS
-43 YYLDGKPNTIP
+43 AMKIA
-54 RIQAA
+54 RIQEL
-59 VEESLMKTNPD
+59 VEESLMKTNPAV
-70 IARAYIEY
+70 ARAYIEY

-86 EQGGKLFADIR
+86 EQKSKLFKDI
-97 SLVNL
+97 SGMVNL
-102 SNKEITNENANKDSR
+102 SNKEITNENANKDAR

-127 GIVSKHV
+127 GIVAKHF
-134 ARNHILPKNVVAAH
+134 ARNHILPKHIVEAH

-193 SIGVACALMAQITAQ
+193 SIGVATALMAQITAQ

-218 FANVDYVLA
+218 FANVDKVLA
-227 PYVDMTFRK
+227 PYARMTYEKHEKDARK
-236 HMRDAEHYGITHY
+236 YGISGDRT
-249 NDYVYAIEKTEKDVF
+249 YAMEKTEKDVY

-284 PFVTITFGMGTGEYE
+284 PFVTITFGTGTGMFE

-327 MFMEEG
+327 MFMEKG
-333 INLHPTDINYDIK
+333 INLDPEDRNYDIK
-346 KLALECSSKRMYP
+346 QLALECSSKRMYP
-359 DIISAKNNRA
+359 DIISAANNRR

-383 SFLGVW
+383 SFLSVW
-389 NDKRGNPVLNPNT
+389 NDEHGN
-402 GEPVLDG
+402 EILDG

-424 IEAQNQTNNTDK
+424 IEAEAQEDEDAH
-436 DAFDVFFDILDER
+436 DAFWRILDER
-449 LEICFDALMTRIKSY
+449 LELCFEALMTRIDSLR
-464 EGVKA
+464 GVKA

-488 DDIIELFKDGRSSI
+488 DEILELFKNGRSSI
-502 SLGYIGVH
+502 SLGYIGLH
-510 EMLLLIGNNQHPF
+510 ETLMLFGSGQHPF

-529 HFGQYIVSYLEKV
+529 NMGRLILEYLRAATEA
-542 TQKWKD
+542 WKK

-571 DYEKFGSIP
+571 DYEKFGSIK
-580 GVTDKGWYTN
+580 GITDKGWYTN
-590 SFHLDVDKKVTP
+590 SFHLDVDRKVTP
-602 FEKIDYEAEYHYI
+602 FEKIDYEADYHYI
-615 ATGGHISYIETPDMK
+615 ATAGHISYVEFPDMK

-636 EKIWDY
+636 EKVWDY

-656 DKCFVCGS
+656 DKCFECGS
-664 DDEFIPTENGFHCR
+664 DDEFKPTEDGFRCTHCG
-678 HCDNTD
+678 NQD
-684 PAKMSVIRRTCG
+684 PEKMNVTRRTCG
-696 YLGSPAQRGFNTGK
+696 YLGAAERPMNKGK
-710 NKEMIHRVK
+710 QNEIIHRVK
-719 HV
+719 HN

>member
-1 MKVKKRDGS
+1 MKVEKRDGKT
-10 IVDFDKEKIRNAVYK
+10 VDFDQEKIRNAVYK
-25 AGGTPEDAK
+25 AGGTMTDADA
-34 YAIVNAVGS
+34 AIMLVQYNQIRDGS
-43 YYLDGKPNTIP
+43 AMKIA
-54 RIQAA
+54 RIQEL
-59 VEESLMKTNPD
+59 VEESLMKTNPAV
-70 IARAYIEY
+70 ARAYIEY

-86 EQGGKLFADIR
+86 EQKSKLFKDI
-97 SLVNL
+97 SGMVNL
-102 SNKEITNENANKDSR
+102 SNKEITNENANKDAR

-127 GIVSKHV
+127 GIVAKHF
-134 ARNHILPKNVVAAH
+134 ARNHILPKHIVEAH

-193 SIGVACALMAQITAQ
+193 SIGVATALMAQITAQ

-218 FANVDYVLA
+218 FANVDKVLA
-227 PYVDMTFRK
+227 PYVEMTYEK
-236 HMRDAEHYGITHY
+236 HVKDAKKYKISLDRT
-249 NDYVYAIEKTEKDVF
+249 YAMEKTEKDVF

-284 PFVTITFGMGTGEYE
+284 PFVTITFGMGTGWRE

-327 MFMEEG
+327 MFMEKG
-333 INLHPTDINYDIK
+333 INLNPEDRNYDIK

-359 DIISAKNNRA
+359 DIISAANNRR
-369 ITGSSI
+369 ITGSSV

-383 SFLGVW
+383 SFLSVW
-389 NDKRGNPVLNPNT
+389 NDEHGN
-402 GEPVLDG
+402 EILDG

-424 IEAQNQTNNTDK
+424 IEAEAQEDEDAH
-436 DAFDVFFDILDER
+436 DAFWRILDER
-449 LEICFDALMTRIKSY
+449 LELCFEALMTRIDSLR
-464 EGVKA
+464 GVKA

-488 DDIIELFKDGRSSI
+488 DEILELFKNGRSSI
-502 SLGYIGVH
+502 SLGYIGLH
-510 EMLLLIGNNQHPF
+510 ETLMLFGSGQHPF

-529 HFGQYIVSYLEKV
+529 NMGRLILEYLRAATEA
-542 TQKWKD
+542 WKK

-571 DYEKFGSIP
+571 DYEKFGSIK
-580 GVTDKGWYTN
+580 GITDKGWYTN
-590 SFHLDVDKKVTP
+590 SFHLDVDRKVTP
-602 FEKIDYEAEYHYI
+602 FEKIDYEADYHYI
-615 ATGGHISYIETPDMK
+615 ATAGHISYVEFPDMK

-636 EKIWDY
+636 EKVWDY

-656 DKCFVCGS
+656 DKCFECGS
-664 DDEFIPTENGFHCR
+664 DDEFKPTEDGFHCT
-678 HCDNTD
+678 HCGNHD
-684 PAKMSVIRRTCG
+684 PEKMSVTRRTCG
-696 YLGSPAQRGFNTGK
+696 YLGAPAVRGFNEGK
-710 NKEMIHRVK
+710 NKEMMHRIK
-719 HV
+719 HQN

>member
-1 MKVKKRDGS
+1 MKVEKRDGKT
-10 IVDFDKEKIRNAVYK
+10 VDFDQEKIRNAVYK
-25 AGGTPEDAK
+25 AGGTMTDADA
-34 YAIVNAVGS
+34 AIMLVQYNQIRDFSSMKIA
-43 YYLDGKPNTIP
+43 
-54 RIQAA
+54 RIQEL
-59 VEESLMKTNPD
+59 VEESLMKTNPAV
-70 IARAYIEY
+70 ARAYIEY

-86 EQGGKLFADIR
+86 EQKSKLFKDI
-97 SLVNL
+97 SGMVNL
-102 SNKEITNENANKDSR
+102 SNKEITNENANKDAR

-127 GIVSKHV
+127 GIVAKHF
-134 ARNHILPKNVVAAH
+134 ARNHILPKHIVEAH

-193 SIGVACALMAQITAQ
+193 SIGVATALMAQITAQ

-218 FANVDYVLA
+218 FANVDQVLA
-227 PYVDMTFRK
+227 PYVEMTYNK
-236 HMRDAEHYGITHY
+236 HFKDAVWYG
-249 NDYVYAIEKTEKDVF
+249 VPKSKQYAMEKTEKDVF

-284 PFVTITFGMGTGEYE
+284 PFVTITFGMGTGWRE

-315 KEGITPVFPKLV
+315 KKGITPVFPKLV
-327 MFMEEG
+327 MFMEKG
-333 INLHPTDINYDIK
+333 INLNPEDRNYDIK
-346 KLALECSSKRMYP
+346 KLALECASKRMYP
-359 DIISAKNNRA
+359 DIISAANNRR

-383 SFLGVW
+383 SFLSVW
-389 NDKRGNPVLNPNT
+389 NDEHGN
-402 GEPVLDG
+402 EILDG

-424 IEAQNQTNNTDK
+424 IEAEAQEDEDAH
-436 DAFDVFFDILDER
+436 DAFWRILDER
-449 LEICFDALMTRIKSY
+449 LELCFEALMTRIDSLR
-464 EGVKA
+464 GVKA

-488 DDIIELFKDGRSSI
+488 DEILELFKNGRSSI
-502 SLGYIGVH
+502 SLGYIGLH
-510 EMLLLIGNNQHPF
+510 ETLMLFGSGQHPF

-529 HFGQYIVSYLEKV
+529 NMGRLILEYLRAATEA
-542 TQKWKD
+542 WKK

-571 DYEKFGSIP
+571 DYEKFGSIK
-580 GVTDKGWYTN
+580 GITDKGWYTN
-590 SFHLDVDKKVTP
+590 SFHLDVDRKVTP
-602 FEKIDYEAEYHYI
+602 FEKIDYEADYHYI
-615 ATGGHISYIETPDMK
+615 ATAGHISYVEFPDMK

-636 EKIWDY
+636 EKVWDY

-656 DKCFVCGS
+656 DKCFECGS
-664 DDEFIPTENGFHCR
+664 DDEFKPTEDGFHCT
-678 HCDNTD
+678 HCGNHD
-684 PAKMSVIRRTCG
+684 PEKMSVTRRTCG
-696 YLGSPAQRGFNTGK
+696 YLGAPAVRGFNEGK
-710 NKEMIHRVK
+710 NKEMMHRTK
-719 HV
+719 HQN

>member
-1 MKVKKRDGS
+1 MKVEKRDGT
-10 IVDFDKEKIRNAVYK
+10 IVEFDKEKIRNAVYK
-25 AGGTPEDAK
+25 AGGTMTDEDS
-34 YAIVNAVGS
+34 AIMLVLRS
-43 YYLDGKPNTIP
+43 QIRDGKAMKISQ
-54 RIQAA
+54 IQEL
-59 VEESLMKTNPD
+59 VEESLMKTNPTV
-70 IARAYIEY
+70 ARAYIEY

-86 EQGGKLFADIR
+86 EQNGKLFRDIKG
-97 SLVNL
+97 LMTL
-102 SNKEITNENANKDSR
+102 SNKELTNENANKDSR
-117 VFPTQRDLLA
+117 VFPTKRDLLA
-127 GIVSKHV
+127 GIVSKHM
-134 ARNHILPKNVVAAH
+134 ARNHILPKHIVAAH

-180 GFKMGNADIEPPK
+180 GFRMGNADIEPPK
-193 SIGVACALMAQITAQ
+193 SIGVATALMAQITAQ

-218 FANVDYVLA
+218 FANVDQVLA
-227 PYVDMTFRK
+227 PYVEMTYNK
-236 HMRDAEHYGITHY
+236 HFKDAVWYG
-249 NDYVYAIEKTEKDVF
+249 VPKSKQYAMEKTEKDVF

-284 PFVTITFGMGTGEYE
+284 PFVTITFGMGTGWRE

-315 KEGITPVFPKLV
+315 KKGITPVFPKLV
-327 MFMEEG
+327 MFMEKG
-333 INLHPTDINYDIK
+333 INLNPEDRNYDIK

-359 DIISAKNNRA
+359 DIISAANNRR

-383 SFLGVW
+383 SFLSVW
-389 NDKRGNPVLNPNT
+389 NDEHGN
-402 GEPVLDG
+402 EILDG

-424 IEAQNQTNNTDK
+424 IEAQSQEDEDAH
-436 DAFDVFFDILDER
+436 DAFWRILDER
-449 LEICFDALMTRIKSY
+449 LELCFEALMTRIDSLR
-464 EGVKA
+464 GVKA

-488 DDIIELFKDGRSSI
+488 DEILELFKNGRSSI
-502 SLGYIGVH
+502 SLGYIGLH
-510 EMLLLIGNNQHPF
+510 ETLMLFGSGQHPF

-529 HFGQYIVSYLEKV
+529 NMGRLILEYLRAATEA
-542 TQKWKD
+542 WKK

-571 DYEKFGSIP
+571 DYEKFGSIK
-580 GVTDKGWYTN
+580 GITDKGWYTN
-590 SFHLDVDKKVTP
+590 SFHLDVDRKVTP
-602 FEKIDYEAEYHYI
+602 FEKIDYEADYHYI
-615 ATGGHISYIETPDMK
+615 ATAGHISYVEFPDMK

-636 EKIWDY
+636 EKVWDY

-656 DKCFVCGS
+656 DKCFECGS
-664 DDEFIPTENGFHCR
+664 DDEFKPTEDGFHCT
-678 HCDNTD
+678 HCGNHD
-684 PAKMSVIRRTCG
+684 PEKMSVTRRTCG
-696 YLGSPAQRGFNTGK
+696 YLGAPAVRGFNEGK
-710 NKEMIHRVK
+710 NKEMMHRIK
-719 HV
+719 HQN

>member
-1 MKVKKRDGS
+1 MKVEKRDGT

-25 AGGTPEDAK
+25 AGGTMTDEDS
-34 YAIVNAVGS
+34 AIMLVLRSQIRN
-43 YYLDGKPNTIP
+43 GKAMKISQ
-54 RIQAA
+54 IQEL
-59 VEESLMKTNPD
+59 VEESLMKTNPTV
-70 IARAYIEY
+70 ARAYIEY

-86 EQGGKLFADIR
+86 EQNGKLFRDIKG
-97 SLVNL
+97 LMTL
-102 SNKEITNENANKDSR
+102 SNKELTNENANKDSR
-117 VFPTQRDLLA
+117 VFPTKRDLLA
-127 GIVSKHV
+127 GIVSKHM
-134 ARNHILPKNVVAAH
+134 ARNHILPKHIVAAH

-180 GFKMGNADIEPPK
+180 GFRMGNADIEPPK
-193 SIGVACALMAQITAQ
+193 SIGVATALMAQITAQ

-218 FANVDYVLA
+218 FANVDQVLA
-227 PYVDMTFRK
+227 PYVEMTYNK
-236 HMRDAEHYGITHY
+236 HFKDAVWYG
-249 NDYVYAIEKTEKDVF
+249 VPKSKQYAMEKTEKDVF

-284 PFVTITFGMGTGEYE
+284 PFVTITFGMGTGWRE

-315 KEGITPVFPKLV
+315 KKGITPVFPKLV
-327 MFMEEG
+327 MFMEKG
-333 INLHPTDINYDIK
+333 VNLNPEDRNYDIK
-346 KLALECSSKRMYP
+346 KLALECASKRMYP
-359 DIISAKNNRA
+359 DIISAANNRR

-383 SFLGVW
+383 SFLSVW
-389 NDKRGNPVLNPNT
+389 HDEHGN
-402 GEPVLDG
+402 EILDG

-424 IEAQNQTNNTDK
+424 IEAEAQEDEDAH
-436 DAFDVFFDILDER
+436 DAFWRILDER
-449 LEICFDALMTRIKSY
+449 LELCFEALMTRIDSLR
-464 EGVKA
+464 GVKA

-488 DDIIELFKDGRSSI
+488 DEILELFKNGRSSI
-502 SLGYIGVH
+502 SLGYIGLH
-510 EMLLLIGNNQHPF
+510 ETLMLFGSGQHPF

-529 HFGQYIVSYLEKV
+529 NMGRLILEYLRAATEA
-542 TQKWKD
+542 WKK

-571 DYEKFGSIP
+571 DYEKFGSIK
-580 GVTDKGWYTN
+580 GITDKGWYTN
-590 SFHLDVDKKVTP
+590 SFHLDVDRKVTP
-602 FEKIDYEAEYHYI
+602 FEKIDYEADYHYI
-615 ATGGHISYIETPDMK
+615 ATAGHISYVEFPDMK

-636 EKIWDY
+636 EKVWDY

-656 DKCFVCGS
+656 DKCFECGS
-664 DDEFIPTENGFHCR
+664 DDEFKPTEDGFHCT
-678 HCDNTD
+678 HCGNHD
-684 PAKMSVIRRTCG
+684 PEKMSVTRRTCG
-696 YLGSPAQRGFNTGK
+696 YLGAPAVRGFNEGK
-710 NKEMIHRVK
+710 NKEMMHRIK
-719 HV
+719 HQN

>member
-1 MKVKKRDGS
+1 MNVEKRDGT
-10 IVDFDKEKIRNAVYK
+10 IVEFDQEKIRNAVYK
-25 AGGTPEDAK
+25 AGGTMTDEDS
-34 YAIVNAVGS
+34 AIMLVLRSQIRN
-43 YYLDGKPNTIP
+43 GKAMKISQ
-54 RIQAA
+54 IQEL
-59 VEESLMKTNPD
+59 VEESLMKTNPTV
-70 IARAYIEY
+70 ARAYIEY

-86 EQGGKLFADIR
+86 EQNGKLFRDIKG
-97 SLVNL
+97 LMTL
-102 SNKEITNENANKDSR
+102 SNKELTNENANKDSR
-117 VFPTQRDLLA
+117 VFPTKRDLLA
-127 GIVSKHV
+127 GIVSKHM
-134 ARNHILPKNVVAAH
+134 ARNHILPKHIVAAH

-180 GFKMGNADIEPPK
+180 GFRMGNADIEPPK
-193 SIGVACALMAQITAQ
+193 SIGVATALMAQITAQ

-218 FANVDYVLA
+218 FANVDQVLA
-227 PYVDMTFRK
+227 PYVEMTYNK
-236 HMRDAEHYGITHY
+236 HFKDAVWYG
-249 NDYVYAIEKTEKDVF
+249 VPKSKQYAMEKTEKDVF

-284 PFVTITFGMGTGEYE
+284 PFVTITFGMGTGWRE

-315 KEGITPVFPKLV
+315 KKGITPVFPKLV
-327 MFMEEG
+327 MFMEKG
-333 INLHPTDINYDIK
+333 INLNPEDRNYDIK

-359 DIISAKNNRA
+359 DIISAANNRR

-383 SFLGVW
+383 SFLSVW
-389 NDKRGNPVLNPNT
+389 NDEHGN
-402 GEPVLDG
+402 EILDG

-424 IEAQNQTNNTDK
+424 IEAEAQEDEDAH
-436 DAFDVFFDILDER
+436 DAFWRILDER
-449 LEICFDALMTRIKSY
+449 LELCFEALMTRIDSLR
-464 EGVKA
+464 GVKA

-488 DDIIELFKDGRSSI
+488 DEILELFKNGRSSI
-502 SLGYIGVH
+502 SLGYIGLH
-510 EMLLLIGNNQHPF
+510 ETLMLFGSGQHPF

-529 HFGQYIVSYLEKV
+529 NMGRLILEYLRAATEA
-542 TQKWKD
+542 WKK

-571 DYEKFGSIP
+571 DYEKFGSIK
-580 GVTDKGWYTN
+580 GITDKGWYTN
-590 SFHLDVDKKVTP
+590 SFHLDVDRKVTP
-602 FEKIDYEAEYHYI
+602 FEKIDYEADYHYI
-615 ATGGHISYIETPDMK
+615 ATAGHISYVEFPDMK

-636 EKIWDY
+636 EKVWDY

-656 DKCFVCGS
+656 DKCFECGS
-664 DDEFIPTENGFHCR
+664 DDEFKPTEDGFHCT
-678 HCDNTD
+678 HCGNHD
-684 PAKMSVIRRTCG
+684 PEKMSVTRRTCG
-696 YLGSPAQRGFNTGK
+696 YLGAPAVRGFNEGK
-710 NKEMIHRVK
+710 NKEMMHRIK
-719 HV
+719 HQN

>member
-1 MKVKKRDGS
+1 MKVEKRDGT

-25 AGGTPEDAK
+25 AGGTMTDEDS
-34 YAIVNAVGS
+34 AIMLVLRSQIRN
-43 YYLDGKPNTIP
+43 GKAMKISQ
-54 RIQAA
+54 IQEL
-59 VEESLMKTNPD
+59 VEESLMKTNPTV
-70 IARAYIEY
+70 ARAYIEY

-86 EQGGKLFADIR
+86 EQNGKLFRDIKG
-97 SLVNL
+97 LMTL
-102 SNKEITNENANKDSR
+102 SNKELTNENANKDSR
-117 VFPTQRDLLA
+117 VFPTKRDLLA
-127 GIVSKHV
+127 GIVSKHM
-134 ARNHILPKNVVAAH
+134 ARNHILPKHIVAAH

-180 GFKMGNADIEPPK
+180 GFRMGNADIEPPK
-193 SIGVACALMAQITAQ
+193 SIGVATALMAQITAQ

-218 FANVDYVLA
+218 FANVDQVLA
-227 PYVDMTFRK
+227 PYVEMTYNK
-236 HMRDAEHYGITHY
+236 HFKDAVWYG
-249 NDYVYAIEKTEKDVF
+249 VPKSKQYAMEKTEKDVF

-284 PFVTITFGMGTGEYE
+284 PFVTITFGMGTGWRE

-315 KEGITPVFPKLV
+315 KKGITPVFPKLV
-327 MFMEEG
+327 MFMEKG
-333 INLHPTDINYDIK
+333 INLNPEDRNYDIK
-346 KLALECSSKRMYP
+346 KLALECASKRMYP
-359 DIISAKNNRA
+359 DIISAANNRR

-383 SFLGVW
+383 SFLSVW
-389 NDKRGNPVLNPNT
+389 HDEHGN
-402 GEPVLDG
+402 EILDG

-424 IEAQNQTNNTDK
+424 IEAEAQEDEDAH
-436 DAFDVFFDILDER
+436 DAFWRILDER
-449 LEICFDALMTRIKSY
+449 LELCFEALMTRIDSLR
-464 EGVKA
+464 GVKA

-488 DDIIELFKDGRSSI
+488 DEILELFKNGRSSI
-502 SLGYIGVH
+502 SLGYIGLH
-510 EMLLLIGNNQHPF
+510 ETLMLFGSGQHPF

-529 HFGQYIVSYLEKV
+529 NMGRLILEYLRAATEA
-542 TQKWKD
+542 WKK

-571 DYEKFGSIP
+571 DYEKFGSIK
-580 GVTDKGWYTN
+580 GITDKGWYTN
-590 SFHLDVDKKVTP
+590 SFHLDVDRKVTP
-602 FEKIDYEAEYHYI
+602 FEKIDYEADYHYI
-615 ATGGHISYIETPDMK
+615 ATAGHISYVEFPDMK

-636 EKIWDY
+636 EKVWDY

-656 DKCFVCGS
+656 DKCFECGS
-664 DDEFIPTENGFHCR
+664 DDEFKPTEDGFYCTHCGN
-678 HCDNTD
+678 HD
-684 PAKMSVIRRTCG
+684 PEKMSVTRRTCG
-696 YLGSPAQRGFNTGK
+696 YLGAPAVRGFNEGK
-710 NKEMIHRVK
+710 NKEMMHRIK
-719 HV
+719 HQN